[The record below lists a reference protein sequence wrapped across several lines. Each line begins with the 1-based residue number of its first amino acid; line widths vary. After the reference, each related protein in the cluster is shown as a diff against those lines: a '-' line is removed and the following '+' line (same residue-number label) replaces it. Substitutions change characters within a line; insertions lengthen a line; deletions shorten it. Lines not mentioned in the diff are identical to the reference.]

1 MRHILPLLLAAVLAA
16 GCSPHFEQVE
26 TSVARNGEE
35 IEKVRRD
42 QQLIRQELA
51 EISGIL
57 RQDTGT
63 GQESNARI
71 LARVGQVERKVDHM
85 LQSLDDNTEFMRT
98 LSARVDMLA
107 TRLGLPTVGDFNT
120 MGAAEVGSA
129 PVETLPEEG
138 RAIYQAAMLDR
149 SRGNFAAARDGFA
162 EFLQKYGRTELADDA
177 LYWLGELDYGDGR
190 YAEAADSFRRLLA
203 EHPGAERTPDAMLK
217 LGLSQIA
224 ADDVDAGR
232 ATLEQLIAA
241 YPGTEEAAL
250 AEERLGAA
258 AGSAGGEAD

>member
-1 MRHILPLLLAAVLAA
+1 MRTLLPLLLAAVMAA

-26 TSVARNGEE
+26 TAVARNGAEM
-35 IEKVRRD
+35 EKVRRD

-57 RQDTGT
+57 RSDTGT

-71 LARVGQVERKVDHM
+71 LARIGQVERKVDHM
-85 LQSLDDNTEFMRT
+85 LQSLDDNTEFMRN

-107 TRLGLPTVGDFNT
+107 TRLGVPTVGDFNT
-120 MGAAEVGSA
+120 LGAAEVGAA

-149 SRGNFAAARDGFA
+149 SRGNIDAAREGLT
-162 EFLQKYGRTELADDA
+162 EFLEKYGRTELADDA
-177 LYWLGELDYGDGR
+177 LYWMGELDYGEGR
-190 YAEAADSFRRLLA
+190 YREAADRFIRLLA
-203 EHPGAERTPDAMLK
+203 EHPGAERSPDAMLK
-217 LGLSQIA
+217 LGLSRLA
-224 ADDVDAGR
+224 LDEVDSGR

-241 YPGTEEAAL
+241 YPGTPEAAL
-250 AEERLGAA
+250 AGERLA
-258 AGSAGGEAD
+258 EE